1 MAVFFLVCFFKNSFA
16 FNGPNI
22 PREVP
27 FTENNV
33 TYTSYIQTWH
43 PWYNSSTII
52 YFPENVDSALHP
64 VGADYNQGAPYQ
76 HIRILLNPASFS
88 QAWDSTAYNP
98 NAYYYIWHAGMQA
111 WIYHG
116 QSASLEYAQYTWF
129 DWNYAGP
136 TGYDLR
142 EDLVRVYGVDLK
154 INFSYN
160 WNGQFGLS
168 ALTTGDYILQSPPAS
183 EALTVS
189 NDPEVGGG
197 VTVTVP
203 PGFPEYQCGIDSEE
217 ECDFE
222 VDYNAQVTLEAQA
235 NSGYAFSHWEI
246 NNQTMG
252 DVDGTIVISMSEDKD
267 VVAVYARTFQD
278 TAGNFDVTAGD
289 ECVIYVR
296 SETGIIYDAC
306 HGDAADC
313 FEQAQA
319 AGYAT
324 GSEPRE
330 SAIIVFDRV
339 PDTALAVGHVGI
351 VTSYN
356 GDYVSMHD
364 SNWVGYHT
372 IGNHTELIGENGYSI
387 KGYIYFTPHQ

>member
-1 MAVFFLVCFFKNSFA
+1 MIALSVRSYTALNVSEQWEDSIIWSTETFLFVPYVSYSYCRQLPPTWSSYCHDDVI
-16 FNGPNI
+16 NGVINP
-22 PREVP
+22 P
-27 FTENNV
+27 
-33 TYTSYIQTWH
+33 IQKQL
-43 PWYNSSTII
+43 TI
-52 YFPENVDSALHP
+52 ALDP
-64 VGADYNQGAPYQ
+64 V
-76 HIRILLNPASFS
+76 L
-88 QAWDSTAYNP
+88 
-98 NAYYYIWHAGMQA
+98 
-111 WIYHG
+111 
-116 QSASLEYAQYTWF
+116 
-129 DWNYAGP
+129 
-136 TGYDLR
+136 
-142 EDLVRVYGVDLK
+142 
-154 INFSYN
+154 
-160 WNGQFGLS
+160 
-168 ALTTGDYILQSPPAS
+168 
-183 EALTVS
+183 
-189 NDPEVGGG
+189 GGG
-197 VTVTVP
+197 VIITVP
-203 PGFPEYQCGIDSEE
+203 PGFPEYQCGINSEE